1 MTLITAAYRIIV
13 SLQAAN
19 DNNNVLFLY
28 KTALYRLWINWV
40 KNYSHFFLGISEVK
54 LVIC

>member
-40 KNYSHFFLGISEVK
+40 KNHSHFFLGISEVK